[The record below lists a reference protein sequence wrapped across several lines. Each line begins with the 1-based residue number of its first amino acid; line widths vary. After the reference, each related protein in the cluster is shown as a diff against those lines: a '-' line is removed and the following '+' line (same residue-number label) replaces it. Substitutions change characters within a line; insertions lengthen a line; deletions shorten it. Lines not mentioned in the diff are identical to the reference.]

1 MEHKVPHDLG
11 REKAKEVAEKAFGSY
26 QEKFAKY
33 GPKANWVNDHR
44 CEISFSVKGTT
55 LKGTMQVNE
64 RDIALDLDV
73 PFLFRPFKGTAIGV
87 IEKEI
92 QAWISKAKTGAV

>member
-11 REKAKEVAEKAFGSY
+11 REKAKQVAEKAFSAY
-26 QEKFAKY
+26 QEKYAKY
-33 GPKANWVNDHR
+33 GPKASWVDEHR
-44 CEISFSVKGTT
+44 CQISFTVKGTT
-55 LKGTMQVNE
+55 LNGSMQVNE

-92 QAWISKAKTGAV
+92 QAWLAKAKRGEI